1 VLDGAPACLA
11 VSVGGTPVLASP
23 DEVGHD
29 SPPGASSARPVPL
42 PHDDAPLRAPL
53 AASYS
58 VAVRGAAPPG
68 QPYGAGL
75 AGVTKRAV
83 GGTRLLVVGAVDFVS
98 PRVAGAVEAAA
109 ARGSLAAAA
118 ELGRVPIGFW
128 RCLFVTQAHAPGD
141 GAGSSAAPAPT
152 PAAAAA
158 AAKATTAASLPWA
171 QAAAAV
177 ARAQALGL
185 ASVEVAAAT
194 ATQGGEGPRPP
205 ARLSQHAQRQPV
217 NSDAAAGPWRWSEAV
232 ALLDGALAAVR
243 SAATAGSLDS
253 PRPVHVAAAA
263 EETGGKP
270 RFRAVVGEPVGAV
283 TAPLSVAN
291 FVAEEFSQALL
302 AAQAAAAARPAKR
315 PRQDLAS
322 GGLAGGAEAAAAAA
336 AAAAATTAA
345 AAASAG
351 PAGATIRS
359 ALEASILELVP
370 EGHDAR
376 RRQRAEQGGGAPSAA
391 AKPVRHRIPD
401 PGPWQGLS
409 MDPWADPL
417 SEPRVQRL
425 VGQDRAWAAAARAS
439 GPPSVAIVVPFR
451 GQTQQNRAQQLER
464 FAAQFPDWFA
474 TLRPAPR
481 RWHVVVV
488 EQTEDGFKFN
498 RGKLLNIGFDL
509 VSKDR
514 GPDGGGFGSSGPA
527 AETTRPEGGARKD
540 AFDIVV
546 MHDVDLIPTH
556 PGFADLYLR
565 PRPGPVPIAKVWE
578 KYRYPNYIG
587 GITGFSAPLFRKING
602 YPNNF
607 WGWGGE
613 DDDLRRRLEAVGHPP
628 STWEQPPA
636 ALNGRIRDLEEELI
650 AERGGQRA
658 SVKLKEGGSAETLNM
673 VRTERLK
680 ETYRSWWRNGLSS
693 LNYRVLGYRSLGPR
707 VTVVTVDLL
716 AAADKDSVRLTDLPE
731 WARAKVPKRARR

>member
-1 VLDGAPACLA
+1 MISSAVAVALDGFAWVQGVPPDLGHELVADLGSPAGGGRRLRELTARRGVHGCIGKAYTVDNRTVVASARAVERLILAAAGPAVLDGAPACLA
-11 VSVGGTPVLASP
+11 
-23 DEVGHD
+23 
-29 SPPGASSARPVPL
+29 
-42 PHDDAPLRAPL
+42 
-53 AASYS
+53 
-58 VAVRGAAPPG
+58 
-68 QPYGAGL
+68 
-75 AGVTKRAV
+75 
-83 GGTRLLVVGAVDFVS
+83 
-98 PRVAGAVEAAA
+98 
-109 ARGSLAAAA
+109 
-118 ELGRVPIGFW
+118 
-128 RCLFVTQAHAPGD
+128 
-141 GAGSSAAPAPT
+141 
-152 PAAAAA
+152 
-158 AAKATTAASLPWA
+158 
-171 QAAAAV
+171 
-177 ARAQALGL
+177 
-185 ASVEVAAAT
+185 
-194 ATQGGEGPRPP
+194 
-205 ARLSQHAQRQPV
+205 
-217 NSDAAAGPWRWSEAV
+217 
-232 ALLDGALAAVR
+232 
-243 SAATAGSLDS
+243 
-253 PRPVHVAAAA
+253 
-263 EETGGKP
+263 
-270 RFRAVVGEPVGAV
+270 
-283 TAPLSVAN
+283 
-291 FVAEEFSQALL
+291 
-302 AAQAAAAARPAKR
+302 
-315 PRQDLAS
+315 
-322 GGLAGGAEAAAAAA
+322 
-336 AAAAATTAA
+336 
-345 AAASAG
+345 
-351 PAGATIRS
+351 
-359 ALEASILELVP
+359 
-370 EGHDAR
+370 
-376 RRQRAEQGGGAPSAA
+376 
-391 AKPVRHRIPD
+391 
-401 PGPWQGLS
+401 
-409 MDPWADPL
+409 
-417 SEPRVQRL
+417 
-425 VGQDRAWAAAARAS
+425 
-439 GPPSVAIVVPFR
+439 
-451 GQTQQNRAQQLER
+451 
-464 FAAQFPDWFA
+464 FPDWFA

-527 AETTRPEGGARKD
+527 AEAAGPEGGARKD

-731 WARAKVPKRARR
+731 WARAKGPKRARR

>member
-1 VLDGAPACLA
+1 MISSAVAVALDGFAWVQGVPPDLGHELVADLGSPAGGGRRLRELTARPGVHGCIGKAYSVDNRTVVASARAVERLILAAAGPAVLDGAPACLA
-11 VSVGGTPVLASP
+11 
-23 DEVGHD
+23 
-29 SPPGASSARPVPL
+29 
-42 PHDDAPLRAPL
+42 
-53 AASYS
+53 
-58 VAVRGAAPPG
+58 
-68 QPYGAGL
+68 
-75 AGVTKRAV
+75 
-83 GGTRLLVVGAVDFVS
+83 
-98 PRVAGAVEAAA
+98 
-109 ARGSLAAAA
+109 
-118 ELGRVPIGFW
+118 
-128 RCLFVTQAHAPGD
+128 
-141 GAGSSAAPAPT
+141 
-152 PAAAAA
+152 
-158 AAKATTAASLPWA
+158 
-171 QAAAAV
+171 
-177 ARAQALGL
+177 
-185 ASVEVAAAT
+185 
-194 ATQGGEGPRPP
+194 
-205 ARLSQHAQRQPV
+205 
-217 NSDAAAGPWRWSEAV
+217 
-232 ALLDGALAAVR
+232 
-243 SAATAGSLDS
+243 
-253 PRPVHVAAAA
+253 
-263 EETGGKP
+263 
-270 RFRAVVGEPVGAV
+270 
-283 TAPLSVAN
+283 
-291 FVAEEFSQALL
+291 
-302 AAQAAAAARPAKR
+302 
-315 PRQDLAS
+315 
-322 GGLAGGAEAAAAAA
+322 
-336 AAAAATTAA
+336 
-345 AAASAG
+345 
-351 PAGATIRS
+351 
-359 ALEASILELVP
+359 
-370 EGHDAR
+370 
-376 RRQRAEQGGGAPSAA
+376 
-391 AKPVRHRIPD
+391 
-401 PGPWQGLS
+401 GLS